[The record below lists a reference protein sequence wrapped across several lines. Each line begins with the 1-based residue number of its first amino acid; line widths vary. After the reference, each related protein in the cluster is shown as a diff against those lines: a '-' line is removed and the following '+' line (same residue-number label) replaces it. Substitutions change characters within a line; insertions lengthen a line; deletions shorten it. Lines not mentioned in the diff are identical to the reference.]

1 MRIIPL
7 NASKK
12 PHNSRMRPSF
22 WRYFPAWF
30 VYAFLWLIAQLPY
43 RVLLVIGGFFGW
55 LIGSVFHVRKRVISR
70 NIQACFPDYSELKQ
84 QQLIKANYK
93 ETGYM
98 ISQTLYAFF
107 HRSNRLFNQLAIEG
121 DQHLQDCLDN
131 NQGVLL
137 VSGHFTALDVGGRAL
152 CQRFPVAGVY
162 RPHKNPVMEYV
173 VTQARTAYAEDMFAR
188 DRLKSI
194 VRYLKKGGVV
204 WYAPDQ
210 DYRRGH
216 SVFSPFFGVPASTIT
231 ATHQLSRLSGAKVL
245 FYSVKR
251 ITEAPYYQL
260 HISPA
265 LSNFPSQNAHT
276 DTDRIN
282 LGIEEM
288 VKHAPEQYLWLHKR
302 FKTRPEGEPDFYN
315 NRDLNTDD

>member
-1 MRIIPL
+1 
-7 NASKK
+7 
-12 PHNSRMRPSF
+12 MRPSF

-43 RVLLVIGGFFGW
+43 RGLRAIGGFLGW
-55 LIGSVFHVRKRVISR
+55 LIGSVFHIRKRVIRR
-70 NIQACFPDYSELKQ
+70 NIQACFPQLTEQHQEK
-84 QQLIKANYK
+84 LIKANYK

-107 HRSNRLFNQLAIEG
+107 HRSNRLFNQLSITGEH
-121 DQHLQDCLDN
+121 HLQACLDN

-137 VSGHFTALDVGGRAL
+137 VSGHFTALDIGGRAL

-173 VTQARTAYAEDMFAR
+173 VTRARTAYAKDMFAR

-194 VRYLKKGGVV
+194 VRYLKNGGII

-216 SVFSPFFGVPASTIT
+216 SVFSDFFGVPASTIT
-231 ATHQLSRLSGAKVL
+231 ATHQLARLSGAKVL
-245 FYSVKR
+245 YYGVKR
-251 ITEAPYYQL
+251 ISKPPYYQL

-265 LSNFPSQNAHT
+265 LQDFPSEDAQI

-282 LGIEEM
+282 RGIEDM
-288 VKHAPEQYLWLHKR
+288 VKQAPEQYLWLHKR
-302 FKTRPEGEPDFYN
+302 FKTRPQGQADFYQSSTESKN
-315 NRDLNTDD
+315 KSE

>member
-1 MRIIPL
+1 
-7 NASKK
+7 
-12 PHNSRMRPSF
+12 MRPSF

-30 VYAFLWLIAQLPY
+30 VYAFLWLISQLPY
-43 RVLLVIGGFFGW
+43 RALRALGGFLGW
-55 LIGSVFHVRKRVISR
+55 LMGSVFHIRKRVIDR
-70 NIQACFPDYSELKQ
+70 NIETCFPQLSAHQQ
-84 QQLIKANYK
+84 QQLIKTNYQ

-98 ISQTLYAFF
+98 VSQTLYAFF
-107 HRSNRLFNQLAIEG
+107 HRSDRLFNQLSITG
-121 DQHLQDCLDN
+121 SQHLQDCLDN

-137 VSGHFTALDVGGRAL
+137 ISGHFTALDIGGRAL

-173 VTQARTAYAEDMFAR
+173 VTQARTAYAEQMFSR

-194 VRYLKKGGVV
+194 VKYLKKGGVV

-216 SVFSPFFGVPASTIT
+216 SVFSPFFGVPANTIT
-231 ATHQLSRLSGAKVL
+231 ATHQLARLSGARVL

-251 ITEAPYYQL
+251 IDEAPYYQL
-260 HISPA
+260 HISSP
-265 LSNFPSQNAHT
+265 LSSFPSQDAHA

-282 LGIEEM
+282 HHIEDM
-288 VKHAPEQYLWLHKR
+288 VKQAPEQYLWLHKR
-302 FKTRPEGEPDFYN
+302 FKTRPDGEQDFYAQADVRN
-315 NRDLNTDD
+315 KP

>member
-1 MRIIPL
+1 
-7 NASKK
+7 
-12 PHNSRMRPSF
+12 MRPSF

-43 RVLLVIGGFFGW
+43 RALRALGGFLGW
-55 LIGSVFHVRKRVISR
+55 LMGSVFHIRKRVIDR
-70 NIQACFPDYSELKQ
+70 NIETCFPQLSAHQQ
-84 QQLIKANYK
+84 QQLIKTNYQ

-98 ISQTLYAFF
+98 VSQTLYAFF
-107 HRSNRLFNQLAIEG
+107 HRSDRLFNQLSITG
-121 DQHLQDCLDN
+121 SQHLQDCLDN

-137 VSGHFTALDVGGRAL
+137 ISGHFTALDIGGRAL

-173 VTQARTAYAEDMFAR
+173 VTQARTAYAEQMFSR

-194 VRYLKKGGVV
+194 VKYLKKGGVV

-216 SVFSPFFGVPASTIT
+216 SVFSPFFGVPANTIT
-231 ATHQLSRLSGAKVL
+231 ATHQLARLSGARVL

-251 ITEAPYYQL
+251 IDEAPYYQL
-260 HISPA
+260 HISSP
-265 LSNFPSQNAHT
+265 LSSFPSQDAHA

-282 LGIEEM
+282 HHIEDM
-288 VKHAPEQYLWLHKR
+288 VKQAPEQYLWLHKR
-302 FKTRPEGEPDFYN
+302 FKTRPDGEQDFYAQADVRN
-315 NRDLNTDD
+315 KP